1 MALKIVWTPKADRG
15 LNNVLRYLDQNSAS
29 IEILKLEQNLK
40 VLLDLVRRYPEIC
53 TETKTYKN
61 LRKGFIDKS
70 NYIVYIVHSK
80 EKLIEI
86 INFKGT
92 E

>member
-61 LRKGFIDKS
+61 LHKGLIDKN
-70 NYIVYIVHSK
+70 NYIIYFVHPK